1 MVVRTLK
8 IYCLVLLL
16 STLALPVQACFGPKL
31 FLGIPADSDGQV
43 LTSLV
48 AIYIKEKTGIDTE
61 RVDLEGRNVR
71 QEISADKLDYG
82 FVAENGSLQTIL
94 YVEGLPLLVSGPRIL
109 NDLQFTTVAPALQ
122 RLQKILKPEHVE
134 QIRQDVANGRLP
146 MAAARKFL
154 MKQRWI

>member
-8 IYCLVLLL
+8 ICCLVLLL
-16 STLALPVQACFGPKL
+16 SMLALPVQACFGPKL
-31 FLGIPADSDGQV
+31 FLGVPADSDGQV

-61 RVDLEGRNVR
+61 RVDLADRTVR

-82 FVAENGSLQTIL
+82 FVAENDSLQTIL
-94 YVEGLPLLVSGPRIL
+94 NVKGLPLLVSGPRIL

-134 QIRQDVANGRLP
+134 QIRQDVDNGTLP

>member
-8 IYCLVLLL
+8 TFCLMLLL
-16 STLALPVQACFGPKL
+16 SMLALPAQACFGPKL
-31 FLGIPADSDGQV
+31 FLGIPADTDGQV

-61 RVDLEGRNVR
+61 RVDLEGRNVQ
-71 QEISADKLDYG
+71 QEISAEKLDYG
-82 FVAENGSLQTIL
+82 FYAESGSLQTIL
-94 YVEGLPLLVSGPRIL
+94 NVEGLPLLVSGPRIL

-122 RLQKILKPEHVE
+122 RLQKILKLEHVAH
-134 QIRQDVANGRLP
+134 IRQDVANGTLP

-154 MKQRWI
+154 LKQRWI

>member
-8 IYCLVLLL
+8 IYSLVLLL
-16 STLALPVQACFGPKL
+16 CMLALPVQACFGPKL

-61 RVDLEGRNVR
+61 RVDLESRDVR
-71 QEISADKLDYG
+71 QEILTDKLDYG
-82 FVAENGSLQTIL
+82 FVTENGALQTIL
-94 YVEGLPLLVSGPRIL
+94 HVEGLPLLVSGPRIL

-122 RLQKILKPEHVE
+122 RLQNILKPEHIAH
-134 QIRQDVANGRLP
+134 IRQDVDNGSLP